1 MKKMFNQVKCWLS
14 SVWCY
19 FFCKEKSFVTIDEC
33 GNEVDMKK
41 YAGNKPTYFYL
52 EDDKYSCPIIKQ
64 GTREQL
70 ENVFKKHV
78 IAKGRKQESRRFFL
92 INEIG
97 DNEYFRIAAACALN
111 KNPED
116 ITAEELRILLQM

>member
-1 MKKMFNQVKCWLS
+1 M
-14 SVWCY
+14 
-19 FFCKEKSFVTIDEC
+19 DEC
-33 GNEVDMKK
+33 GNEVNVAE
-41 YAGNKPTYFYL
+41 YAGKRPMYFYL

-78 IAKGRKQESRRFFL
+78 IAKGRKEESRRFFL
-92 INEIG
+92 LSEIG

-116 ITAEELRILLQM
+116 ISADELKALLQM